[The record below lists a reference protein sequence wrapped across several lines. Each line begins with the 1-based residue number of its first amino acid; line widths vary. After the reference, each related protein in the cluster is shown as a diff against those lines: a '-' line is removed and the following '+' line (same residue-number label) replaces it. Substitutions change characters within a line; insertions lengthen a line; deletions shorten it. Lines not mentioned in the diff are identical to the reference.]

1 MPRIASL
8 LVVAN
13 AFEQKHFLGGTMLA
27 DLRALADEFR
37 LIDPT
42 GLTPADFARE
52 LAATN
57 PEVLLNGW
65 SSPSLPATLPSRL
78 HYMCYLTGSVRRLIT
93 REQIERGLT
102 VTNWGGAISRIVAEC
117 ALFHTLACLRQ
128 STHWTLTLQRE
139 GGWRDGWENTGS
151 LFPRRV
157 GLHGFGGVAREF
169 VKLLAPFG
177 CPLSVYAPD
186 FDEASAKRHSATRAA
201 SLEALFADNDV
212 ILEFAPLN
220 PATTGIVTEKLLRL
234 IRPGGVFINTSRAAI
249 VDEAA
254 LLRVAR
260 EGKIFVGLDVF
271 VEEPL
276 PVDSGFRTLRNV
288 SLSPHIAGPTL
299 DRYPD
304 ATAYALRNLR
314 AYTAGQP
321 LEAIV
326 TPAVYDQST

>member
-8 LVVAN
+8 LVVASP
-13 AFEQKHFLGGTMLA
+13 FEQKHFLGGTMVA
-27 DLRALADEFR
+27 DLRALADDFR

-42 GLTPADFARE
+42 GLTAADFARE

-57 PEVLLNGW
+57 PEVLVNGW

-78 HYMCYLTGSVRRLIT
+78 RYMCYLTGSVRRLIT
-93 REQIERGLT
+93 REQIERGFI
-102 VTNWGGAISRIVAEC
+102 VTNWGGAISRTVAEC
-117 ALFHTLACLRQ
+117 ALFHTLSCLRQ
-128 STHWTLTLQRE
+128 ATYWTLLIHRD

-151 LFPRRV
+151 LFGRRV
-157 GLHGFGGVAREF
+157 GLHGFGSVAREF
-169 VKLLAPFG
+169 VKLLQPFG
-177 CPLSVYAPD
+177 CALSVYAPD
-186 FDEASAKRHSATRAA
+186 FDEAAAKRNNATRAA
-201 SLEALFADNDV
+201 SLETLFADNDV
-212 ILEFAPLN
+212 IMEFAPLN

-254 LLRVAR
+254 LIRVAK

-276 PVDSGFRTLRNV
+276 PADSGFRGLPNV

-304 ATAYALRNLR
+304 ATAFALRNLQS
-314 AYTAGQP
+314 YVAGKP
-321 LEAIV
+321 LEAVV
-326 TPAVYDQST
+326 TPVVYDQST